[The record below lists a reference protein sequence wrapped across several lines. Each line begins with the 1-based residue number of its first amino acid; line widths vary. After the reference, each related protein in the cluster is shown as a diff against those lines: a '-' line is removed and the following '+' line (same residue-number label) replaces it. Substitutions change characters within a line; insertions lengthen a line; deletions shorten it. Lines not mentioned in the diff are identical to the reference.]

1 MLKVDGENITIQ
13 DGNYDGK
20 TNTFE
25 EAKTDW
31 RTNTSTLSELR
42 RRYGGIVF
50 ANPK

>member
-1 MLKVDGENITIQ
+1 MQEVKEVDKLTKEHLI
-13 DGNYDGK
+13 K
-20 TNTFE
+20 TFE

-31 RTNTSTLSELR
+31 HTNTYTLPELR